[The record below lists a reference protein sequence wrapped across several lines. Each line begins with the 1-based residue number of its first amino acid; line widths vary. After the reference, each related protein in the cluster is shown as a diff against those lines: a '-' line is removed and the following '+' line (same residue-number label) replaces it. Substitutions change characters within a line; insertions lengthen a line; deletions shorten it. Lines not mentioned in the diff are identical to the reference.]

1 MEPSTSGGGAPIP
14 VVTGSPEPVDLYTR
28 GRRGGV
34 PAVDIALVNN
44 MPDSAFA
51 ETERQFVSLLE
62 AAAGPL
68 EVRLDLYAL
77 PGLPRR
83 EATKRLVAERYRPFD
98 ELLTRRLDAAIITG
112 TEPLAPT
119 LMEEPYWADLEALVE
134 WAAEATSST
143 VLSCL
148 AAHAAVLLLD
158 DVQRVLLNGKCHGVF
173 THEVAVDHPL
183 VAGMTGPVPVPHSRL
198 NDIPLESLPPS
209 YVNLLPSDEVSWTVL
224 AREQSGSMFVLV
236 QGHPEYST
244 ASLLREYRRDVLRHV
259 RGERAACPTV
269 PQGYLGAEGERLL
282 AEYTARVTAPAFHGD
297 AAADFPFDLLSAEL
311 KNSWRQPGE
320 RLYANWINEVLQRRY
335 RDASVE
341 RGAQGRASESEGVGS
356 FSA

>member
-224 AREQSGSMFVLV
+224 ARGS
-236 QGHPEYST
+236 PAACSSSCRATRSTRRRACCAST
-244 ASLLREYRRDVLRHV
+244 AGMCCAMCGASGRPARRFHRDISAPREN
-259 RGERAACPTV
+259 G
-269 PQGYLGAEGERLL
+269 
-282 AEYTARVTAPAFHGD
+282 
-297 AAADFPFDLLSAEL
+297 
-311 KNSWRQPGE
+311 SWRSTRPVSRPPPSTATPPPTSPSTCCQP
-320 RLYANWINEVLQRRY
+320 
-335 RDASVE
+335 S
-341 RGAQGRASESEGVGS
+341 
-356 FSA
+356 